1 MTSIYFKFARLIL
14 NWMENL
20 KDEIEKWTHR
30 AKEKRKRIKISK
42 EHEKLM
48 VNIDAYIS
56 DSEHFL
62 RKKDLIRSFESI
74 IWAWA
79 WIEILQELGIIS
91 E

>member
-1 MTSIYFKFARLIL
+1 
-14 NWMENL
+14 MENL
-20 KDEIEKWTHR
+20 KEEIEKWATR
-30 AKEKRKRIKISK
+30 AKEKRKRIFV
-42 EHEKLM
+42 EKGRENLL

-62 RKKDLIRSFESI
+62 RKNDLIRSFESI

-79 WIEILQELGIIS
+79 WIEILQELRIVK

>member
-1 MTSIYFKFARLIL
+1 
-14 NWMENL
+14 MENL

-30 AKEKRKRIKISK
+30 AKEKRKRIKAV
-42 EHEKLM
+42 EGEERFL

-62 RKKDLIRSFESI
+62 RKKDLIRSFEAV

-79 WIEILQELGIIS
+79 WIEILQELGKIS